1 MKIAVLGTRGIP
13 NNYGG
18 FEQCAEKLS
27 ERWVRGGHR
36 VTVYSPDEHE
46 YKETEWNGV
55 KIKHIFSK
63 ESKFGILGT
72 FFYDYLCLKDA
83 VKEDY
88 DIVLNLGYVPSA
100 LFFYLRKKTKAK
112 FITNMDGLEWKRDKW
127 NSVLKRFIKFCEN
140 KAVKYSDML
149 VFDNEG
155 IRDYYFKHFNVDG
168 RVIEYGAEVFNNPDL
183 SVLKEYR
190 VEKYKY
196 FLAIARF
203 EPENNLKT
211 IIDGYLKSKA
221 KEPLLLIGNPGTKFG
236 KSLLKKYGSNSS
248 IRFLGAIYNQG
259 ELNTLRMFS
268 KLYFH
273 GHSVGGT
280 NPSLLEAMACGSYIV
295 AHDNVFN
302 RSVLESNG
310 LYFANSKELAG
321 IINSFDETK
330 REEYAERNRLKIKEF
345 YNWDLIAEKY
355 INLFGKVS
363 G

>member
-1 MKIAVLGTRGIP
+1 MKIAILGTRGIP

-27 ERWVRGGHR
+27 ERWVKKGHS
-36 VTVYSPDEHE
+36 VTVYSPDDHN
-46 YKETEWNGV
+46 YKESEWNGI

-63 ESKFGILGT
+63 ESKFGIFGT

-100 LFFYLRKKTKAK
+100 LFFRLKRKTKAK
-112 FITNMDGLEWKRDKW
+112 FITNMDGLEWKREKW
-127 NSVLKRFIKFCEN
+127 NWILKKFIKFCEK
-140 KAVKYSDML
+140 KAVRFSDAL
-149 VFDNEG
+149 VFDNNG
-155 IRDYYFKHFNVDG
+155 IRDYYLSHFNIDG
-168 RVIEYGAEVFNNPDL
+168 SVIEYGAEVFDNPDL
-183 SVLKEYR
+183 EILKKYNVGKYR
-190 VEKYKY
+190 Y

-221 KEPLLLIGNPGTKFG
+221 HEPLLLIGNPGTKFG
-236 KSLLKKYGSNSS
+236 KSLLKDYGSNSS
-248 IRFLGAIYNQG
+248 VRFLGAIYNQG
-259 ELNTLRMFS
+259 ELNTLRMFA

-302 RSVLESNG
+302 RSVLENNG
-310 LYFANSKELAG
+310 LYFSDSQELAG

-330 REEYAERNRLKIKEF
+330 RGEFAERNKKKIIEF

-355 INLFGKVS
+355 FNLFKNILS
-363 G
+363 

>member
-1 MKIAVLGTRGIP
+1 MKIAILGTRGIP

-27 ERWVRGGHR
+27 ERWVKKGHS
-36 VTVYSPDEHE
+36 VTVYSPDEHN
-46 YKETEWNGV
+46 YKENEWNGV

-63 ESKFGILGT
+63 ESKFGIFGT

-83 VKEDY
+83 VKGDY

-100 LFFYLRKKTKAK
+100 LFFRLNRKTKAK
-112 FITNMDGLEWKRDKW
+112 FITNMDGLEWKREKW
-127 NSVLKRFIKFCEN
+127 NSILKKFIKFCEK
-140 KAVKYSDML
+140 KAVKFSDAL
-149 VFDNEG
+149 VFDNRG
-155 IRDYYFKHFNVDG
+155 IRDYYFSNFNIDG
-168 RVIEYGAEVFNNPDL
+168 SVIEYGAEVFNTPDL
-183 SVLKEYR
+183 EVLKKYN
-190 VEKYKY
+190 VEKHRY

-236 KSLLKKYGSNSS
+236 KSLLKEYGSNSS

-302 RSVLESNG
+302 RSVLENNG
-310 LYFANSKELAG
+310 LYFTDSQELAG

-330 REEYAERNRLKIKEF
+330 REEYAERNKRKIIEF

-355 INLFGKVS
+355 LNLFKNILS
-363 G
+363 